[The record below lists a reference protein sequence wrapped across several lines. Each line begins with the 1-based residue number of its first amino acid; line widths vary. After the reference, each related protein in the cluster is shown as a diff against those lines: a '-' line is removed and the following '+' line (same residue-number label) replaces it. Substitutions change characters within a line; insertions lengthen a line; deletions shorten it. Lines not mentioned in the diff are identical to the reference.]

1 MSSLS
6 ASTSTSSTSAAFR
19 PLSETDLERQPE
31 EVFDLV
37 EEIGKGSYGTVHRAI
52 LKENNL
58 EVAIKKVQVADELHE
73 IIKEIAIMQ
82 QCESPFVV
90 RYYGSYFANQS
101 LCDCYGILWRRF
113 DFGHSAF

>member
-1 MSSLS
+1 MSSG
-6 ASTSTSSTSAAFR
+6 STFR
-19 PLSETDLERQPE
+19 KLTETELERQPE

-52 LKENNL
+52 LKEDGEL
-58 EVAIKKVQVADELHE
+58 EVAIKKVILDSELHE

-90 RYYGSYFANQS
+90 RYYGSYFVKGVLYFLFYFLKFLS
-101 LCDCYGILWRRF
+101 GRKLTPKP
-113 DFGHSAF
+113 HS

>member
-1 MSSLS
+1 MTSTMSSLS
-6 ASTSTSSTSAAFR
+6 ASTSTSSSAAFR

-73 IIKEIAIMQ
+73 IIKGKYRAGEQ
-82 QCESPFVV
+82 
-90 RYYGSYFANQS
+90 
-101 LCDCYGILWRRF
+101 LLILSRNCNN
-113 DFGHSAF
+113 ATM

>member
-73 IIKEIAIMQ
+73 IIKGGLDLSQM
-82 QCESPFVV
+82 PLRNV
-90 RYYGSYFANQS
+90 
-101 LCDCYGILWRRF
+101 ILFNFIYQTR
-113 DFGHSAF
+113 